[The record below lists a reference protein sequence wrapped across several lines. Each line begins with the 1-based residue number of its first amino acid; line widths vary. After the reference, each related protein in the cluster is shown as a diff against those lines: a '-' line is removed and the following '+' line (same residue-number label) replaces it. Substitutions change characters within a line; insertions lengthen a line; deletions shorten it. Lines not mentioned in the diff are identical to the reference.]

1 MRLGVLAAV
10 LATFVVGSAWAAGDD
25 AAAVQAVTQV
35 LNEDYAQA
43 SFGEA
48 KKKLTAA
55 GDRCKKG
62 KCTASTR
69 ARIHVA
75 LGMVA
80 SQVGQA
86 DEAKNE
92 FVQALTEDPNAKLP
106 DSGTTPNI
114 RSQWADALKT
124 AAPPPP
130 PPPPPAPDPTPT
142 PSGGGAP
149 VKIPGWNSAE
159 AFQFASAAL
168 ASGKA
173 GKFDECMENDKKS
186 LELEEQPRTRLHLG
200 YCEQQAGRLID
211 ALRDTSKAL
220 QDGMKRNDRPLKQ
233 LAAERVQELV
243 KKIPHV
249 TFVPPP
255 SVTEITV
262 TFDDRPV
269 ASENLS
275 KRFSIDPGHH
285 KVHAEGAAGGVP
297 LGFDEEYDVKEAE
310 LLTVNITLKSQ
321 QAEFLTPGQLK
332 CMLAAKGQ
340 EDVLKCLPENK
351 KNLVIKAGFDVSSYT
366 DTNSVNVF
374 TPAINGSV
382 SSPTAGWNIG
392 GSYLLDVVTA
402 ASPDVVSMASRA
414 FRDRRHAVG
423 LGGGYKH
430 GIFGV
435 QGTGNLSSESDYL
448 SVGVGVAL
456 TADLRDK
463 TLTPRLAY
471 HYGHDVIGRV
481 GTPFDLWSHTL
492 DIMDFEAGVTMVLS
506 AKTILLLS
514 TSLTTERGDQSKPYR
529 FIPIFPADTFG
540 GANPPLRLPGG
551 ASIDL
556 VNAFRLPLKPMEQLP
571 TSRDRGAIGVRFA
584 HRITP
589 NATLRL
595 EQRVYRDTWDLTATT
610 TDARYVMDVGRRL
623 RAWPHARFN
632 AQTGA
637 SFYQYPY
644 TARLNSDGSIELPLF
659 RTSDRELSPL
669 LTFTLGGGARVA
681 LTPADS
687 KVQFGL
693 SVAGDVMYTRFLQ
706 ALYVTQRTAVYGT
719 LGVDAEF
726 D

>member
-1 MRLGVLAAV
+1 VRVGVLAAV
-10 LATFVVGSAWAAGDD
+10 LATLSFVGSARAAGDD
-25 AAAVQAVTQV
+25 AAALQTVTQV
-35 LNEDYAQA
+35 LNEDYSQA

-48 KKKLTAA
+48 KKKLAA
-55 GDRCKKG
+55 ASDRCKKG

-86 DEAKNE
+86 DEAKAE
-92 FVQALTEDPNAKLP
+92 FIQALTDDPNAKLP

-114 RSQWADALKT
+114 RNQWADALKT

-130 PPPPPAPDPTPT
+130 PPPPQPDPTPT
-142 PSGGGAP
+142 PSGTPA
-149 VKIPGWNSAE
+149 KIPGWNSVE
-159 AFQFASAAL
+159 AFQLASAAL

-173 GKFDECMENDKKS
+173 GKFDECIENDKKS

-200 YCEQQAGRLID
+200 YCEQQAGKLID
-211 ALRDTSKAL
+211 ALKDTAKAL
-220 QDGMKRNDRPLKQ
+220 EEGIRKNDRPLKQ

-255 SVTEITV
+255 GVGEITV

-269 ASENLS
+269 ATEHLG
-275 KRFSIDPGHH
+275 KKFSIDPGHH
-285 KVHAEGAAGGVP
+285 KVHAEGAAGAVT
-297 LGFDEEYDVKEAE
+297 LAFDEEYDVKEGE
-310 LLTVNITLKSQ
+310 LLTVNITLKAQTS
-321 QAEFLTPGQLK
+321 EYLTPGQLK
-332 CMLAAKGQ
+332 CMLAAKSQ

-351 KNLVIKAGFDVSSYT
+351 KNLVVKAGFDVSSYT
-366 DTNSVNVF
+366 DTNAVNIF
-374 TPAINGSV
+374 TPSINGSV
-382 SSPTAGWNIG
+382 SSPTAGWNVG
-392 GSYLLDVVTA
+392 ASYLLDVVTA

-423 LGGGYKH
+423 LGGGYKR

-435 QGTGNLSSESDYL
+435 QGTGNLSTESDYT
-448 SVGVGVAL
+448 SGGVGVAV

-463 TLTPRLAY
+463 TITPRLAY
-471 HYGHDVIGRV
+471 RYGHDVIGRV
-481 GTPFDLWSHTL
+481 GTPFDVWSRTL
-492 DIMDFEAGVTMVLS
+492 DIMDFEAGVTMVVS

-514 TSLTTERGDQSKPYR
+514 GSLTTERGDQSKPYR
-529 FIPIFPADTFG
+529 FIPVFPADTFG
-540 GANPPLRLPGG
+540 GGNPPLRLPAG

-556 VNAFRLPLKPMEQLP
+556 VNAYRLPLKPIEQLP
-571 TSRDRGAIGVRFA
+571 TSRDRWAVGMRFA
-584 HRITP
+584 HRITA

-595 EQRVYRDTWDLTATT
+595 EQRIYRDTWGLTATT
-610 TDARYVMDVGRRL
+610 TDARYVMDVGKRL
-623 RAWPHARFN
+623 RVWPHARFN
-632 AQTGA
+632 AQTGV
-637 SFYQYPY
+637 SFYAYPY
-644 TARLNSDGSIELPLF
+644 TARLNTDGSIELPLF

-669 LTFTLGGGARVA
+669 LTFTLGGGARIA
-681 LTPADS
+681 LTPPDS

-693 SVAGDVMYTRFLQ
+693 SFAGDVMYTRFLN
-706 ALYVTQRTAVYGT
+706 AMYVTQRTAVYGT